1 VSAEARAVSRRPEV
15 GLSSPNRAAVIRVML
30 FDLDDC
36 LLAHSHAVAHGL
48 EATRVAAGG
57 AMAAADAAAEL
68 LRWRELEEHHY
79 TRYLAD
85 EIDFLEQRRERARG
99 FLAPFGV
106 QPTPAEALAWF
117 DGYMH
122 GYRAAWRLFD
132 DVLPALEGLRRR
144 VPGIRFGIITNG
156 DIVFQTEKLVAIGL
170 DARLEHVIASG
181 EVGIAKPAAGIFEAA
196 ARAFGVPVAACAY
209 VGDRLRTDALG
220 GHEAG
225 MLGIWLDRGEAAS
238 AVTSEASA
246 VSGEL
251 PVPRIRSLLELPEL
265 LAP

>member
-1 VSAEARAVSRRPEV
+1 
-15 GLSSPNRAAVIRVML
+15 ML

-36 LLAHSHAVAHGL
+36 LMTHSRAVARGL
-48 EATRVAAGG
+48 DATRAAAGG
-57 AMAAADAAAEL
+57 AIAAADAVTEL
-68 LRWRELEEHHY
+68 GRWRELEEHHY
-79 TRYLAD
+79 TRYLRG
-85 EIDFLEQRRERARG
+85 EINFLEQRRERARG

-106 QPTPAEALAWF
+106 RPTPAEALAWF
-117 DGYMH
+117 EQYMV
-122 GYRAAWRLFD
+122 GYREGWRLFD
-132 DVLPALEGLRRR
+132 DVLPALDALLRR

-170 DARLEHVIASG
+170 AGRVEHVIASG
-181 EVGIAKPAAGIFEAA
+181 DVGIAKPAAGIFEAA
-196 ARAFGVPVAACAY
+196 ARVFDEPVSACAF

-246 VSGEL
+246 AAGAL
-251 PVPRIRSLLELPEL
+251 PVPRIRTLLELPNL